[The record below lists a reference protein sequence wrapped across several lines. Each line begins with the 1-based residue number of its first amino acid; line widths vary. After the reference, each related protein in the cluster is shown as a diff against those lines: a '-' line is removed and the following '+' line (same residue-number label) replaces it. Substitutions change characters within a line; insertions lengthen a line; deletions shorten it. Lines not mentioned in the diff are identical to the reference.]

1 MILEFDLAS
10 AQIDGARKY
19 QEDAF
24 LITHLTDKEGN
35 PSSLVIVADGMG
47 GHAAGNVASNM
58 AVQAFAK
65 HVSANYPTDSL
76 AEILGEAVLKANDSI
91 QETIKETP
99 ALSGMGC
106 TMIAGILEAGSIW
119 WASVGDSHLYVVR
132 DGKMEKKNDDH
143 SYGGFLDRMQA
154 AGTPVEPQKGL
165 ARNMLMSALTG
176 DEINEINIPDQP
188 YSLLP
193 GDRVLLCSDGMDTLS
208 TGQIIDHT
216 SHSESPKECAD
227 ALMDAVT
234 EAQIPKQDNTT
245 AVVVLVR
252 EQDATPTWA
261 AGLTETGA
269 TEAGDLEEDVEIT
282 APRAKAKREAPAA
295 EDRRERRDIS
305 REPGEGRK
313 WLPMAAVIAVLCA
326 GGGAGAWW
334 FLSPKPGKTPS
345 PVATTPKPAATP
357 APAPA
362 PVAAAPEP
370 TPAPA
375 PQPAAAAPA
384 PAPQP
389 AAAAPAP
396 APQPAATAAAPA
408 PQPAAAATP
417 APAPQP
423 VAAAAAPAPA
433 PQPAAAAPAPP
444 PAEAPQLAAASPTL
458 QPEPAPA
465 PPPAPAPAA
474 GKTLQDKLKSGGMG
488 PVMVIVPGGSF
499 EMGST
504 SLSRHVEE
512 RPRHPVQVE
521 SFAVSKHE
529 ITYQQYAQFANSQ
542 GKKLPKKAHAQ
553 DDAPIHYVSWD
564 DAYAYVNWLTQETGK
579 RYRLLSEAEWEYMAT
594 GGGASKTAAFWWGF
608 DPKDGVAHCFD
619 CESGLD
625 PRRPTKV
632 GYFAANQLGIHDTA
646 GNVSEWVQDCW
657 HPSYEGAPSFG
668 EVWEGGDCSYRVA
681 RGGSYADP
689 MQSLRVSKRF
699 KFSSKTGNDLVGI
712 RVKRSL

>member
-24 LITHLTDKEGN
+24 LITHLTDKDGN

-106 TMIAGILEAGSIW
+106 TMIAGILEAGNIW
-119 WASVGDSHLYVVR
+119 WASVGDSHLYVIR
-132 DGKMEKKNDDH
+132 GGNLEKKNDDH
-143 SYGGFLDRMQA
+143 SYGGFLDRMKA

-188 YSLLP
+188 FSLQP
-193 GDRVLLCSDGMDTLS
+193 GDRVLLCSDGLDTLGS
-208 TGQIIDHT
+208 GQIVQHA
-216 SHSESPKECAD
+216 SCSETPKECAD

-234 EAQIPKQDNTT
+234 DAQIPKQDNTT

-252 EQDATPTWA
+252 EQEATPTWA
-261 AGLTETGA
+261 AGLTQTTPPRE
-269 TEAGDLEEDVEIT
+269 EADIT
-282 APRAKAKREAPAA
+282 APRAKAEPAPAA
-295 EDRRERRDIS
+295 EDRRERR

-313 WLPMAAVIAVLCA
+313 WLPMAAALAVVCA
-326 GGGAGAWW
+326 GGAAAW
-334 FLSPKPGKTPS
+334 FYLKPGQTPGQ
-345 PVATTPKPAATP
+345 TTGQTTAPAAATAKP
-357 APAPA
+357 PAAAPAEA
-362 PVAAAPEP
+362 PVTAAAEPAAAPEP
-370 TPAPA
+370 
-375 PQPAAAAPA
+375 AAAA
-384 PAPQP
+384 Q
-389 AAAAPAP
+389 AAA
-396 APQPAATAAAPA
+396 
-408 PQPAAAATP
+408 PAAAATP
-417 APAPQP
+417 APA
-423 VAAAAAPAPA
+423 AKT
-433 PQPAAAAPAPP
+433 PP
-444 PAEAPQLAAASPTL
+444 PAEAPQLAAAAPAL
-458 QPEPAPA
+458 QPAPA
-465 PPPAPAPAA
+465 AAPAPAPAPAA
-474 GKTLQDKLKSGGMG
+474 GKTLQDPLKSGGMG

-499 EMGST
+499 DMGST
-504 SLSRHVEE
+504 SLSRHVDE
-512 RPRHPVQVE
+512 RPRHAVQVE
-521 SFAVSKHE
+521 GFAVSQHE
-529 ITYQQYAQFANSQ
+529 ITYQQYALFANSQ
-542 GKKLPKKAHAQ
+542 GRKLPKKAQAQ
-553 DDAPIHYVSWD
+553 DDMPIHYVSWD
-564 DAYAYVNWLTQETGK
+564 DAYAYANWLTQETGK
-579 RYRLLSEAEWEYMAT
+579 RYRLLSEAEWEYMAS

-608 DPKDGVAHCFD
+608 DPKTGVAHCFD

-632 GYFAANQLGIHDTA
+632 GYFSANQLGIFDTA

-657 HPSYEGAPSFG
+657 HESYEGAPSFG
-668 EVWEGGDCSYRVA
+668 EVWEGGDCTYRVA

-699 KFSSKTGNDLVGI
+699 KFPSKTGNDLVGI